1 MSRLSEDNNVLLP
14 RFFLHVD
21 WPTFR
26 EFRISFMR
34 GREGRGLLFVP
45 VELIFWCLF
54 VCIKIDGQCTCA
66 KCTTLLTVFWN
77 GKLSSTK
84 FLCRLGD
91 DEIWKLSKR
100 THLWSGRCRD
110 HVSLGEDWM
119 GPVIVPLGCLL
130 YSCIHSCVS
139 RLKRIY
145 ATFRG
150 DEWINKRIINRN
162 LISYIKIVYVCYLN
176 SVKSA

>member
-1 MSRLSEDNNVLLP
+1 MSRLSEDNNVLLPLP

-66 KCTTLLTVFWN
+66 KCTTLSTVFWN

-91 DEIWKLSKR
+91 DENFENCRNGHTCDLGDVV
-100 THLWSGRCRD
+100 TMFLWGRIGWD
-110 HVSLGEDWM
+110 Q
-119 GPVIVPLGCLL
+119 LL
-130 YSCIHSCVS
+130 YH
-139 RLKRIY
+139 L
-145 ATFRG
+145 A
-150 DEWINKRIINRN
+150 
-162 LISYIKIVYVCYLN
+162 VYCTLVFTLVLAGSN
-176 SVKSA
+176 VFTRHFEEMSG